1 MSKSITGII
10 SLLLAVSSLLPAMMG
25 SVFAAWL
32 SAVDL
37 WRDTVTTGKP
47 LKSCVAALTGHS
59 MPAPNCTEHVA
70 VLVLIWGMTELS
82 HTRWNQRAAL
92 LFGLQAFNSLEKL
105 EESSGQGNAVG
116 ITT

>member
-10 SLLLAVSSLLPAMMG
+10 SILLAVSSLWHAMMG
-25 SVFAAWL
+25 IVFAALL
-32 SAVDL
+32 SVVDL
-37 WRDTVTTGKP
+37 WRDTVTMGKH

-59 MPAPNCTEHVA
+59 MHAQNCTGHVA
-70 VLVLIWGMTELS
+70 VSVLIWGMTELS
-82 HTRWNQRAAL
+82 HTRWNQKAAL

>member
-10 SLLLAVSSLLPAMMG
+10 SLLLAVSSLLHAMMG

-59 MPAPNCTEHVA
+59 MPAPNCTEPVA
-70 VLVLIWGMTELS
+70 ASVLIWATSALS
-82 HTRWNQRAAL
+82 PIRWNQRAAL
-92 LFGLQAFNSLEKL
+92 LFGLQAFNLLEKL
-105 EESSGQGNAVG
+105 EESSGQVNAVG